1 MIRLHVP
8 TPLAPD
14 AAVAP
19 TLDQSRYLTQVMRLK
34 LGDSLL
40 VFNGIDG
47 EWRCVITEVLKKGVV
62 LRAEEQV
69 RPQAMGPDVQ
79 LLIAVVKKSALEFAV
94 EKATELGARRVG
106 LVVTHRTQVQHVR
119 MDRLDAI
126 AIEAAEQ
133 TGRLDVPMIDEPVK
147 LGDLLDGWEAGRR
160 LMFCDETG
168 GAPAWKTLREPS
180 PSRGE
185 GWVGVDAPPSPKRAR
200 EAADAVGQR
209 HPSPSLD
216 HPASTPIPDGRRP
229 ASGDPSSTPLEGEG
243 RRWAILIGPEGGFSP
258 EERER
263 LRALPFTTAVSLG
276 PRILRADTAAVAALT
291 LWQAAVGDW
300 ER

>member
-8 TPLAPD
+8 SPLTAD
-14 AAVAP
+14 AAVLP

-40 VFNGIDG
+40 VFNGRDG
-47 EWRCVITEVLKKGVV
+47 EWRCVIAEILKKGVV
-62 LRAEEQV
+62 LRAAEQV
-69 RPQAMGPDVQ
+69 RAQAMGPDVE

-106 LVVTHRTQVQHVR
+106 LVVTQRTQVQHVR

-147 LGDLLDGWEAGRR
+147 LTDLLDGFEGGRR

-168 GAPAWKTLREPS
+168 GAPVMGALAEAGT
-180 PSRGE
+180 
-185 GWVGVDAPPSPKRAR
+185 APW
-200 EAADAVGQR
+200 AV
-209 HPSPSLD
+209 
-216 HPASTPIPDGRRP
+216 
-229 ASGDPSSTPLEGEG
+229 
-243 RRWAILIGPEGGFSP
+243 LIGPEGGFSP

-291 LWQAAVGDW
+291 LWQAGLGDW
-300 ER
+300 QR

>member
-8 TPLAPD
+8 TPLAAD
-14 AAVAP
+14 AAVLP

-34 LGDSLL
+34 LGDGLL
-40 VFNGIDG
+40 AFNGRDG
-47 EWRCVITEVLKKGVV
+47 EWRCVIAEILKKGVV

-69 RPQAMGPDVQ
+69 RPQVLGPDVQ

-94 EKATELGARRVG
+94 EKAVELGARRVG

-147 LGDLLDGWEAGRR
+147 LADVLDGWEAGADSGRR

-168 GAPAWKTLREPS
+168 GAPAMGAL
-180 PSRGE
+180 
-185 GWVGVDAPPSPKRAR
+185 A
-200 EAADAVGQR
+200 EAGAGPWAV
-209 HPSPSLD
+209 
-216 HPASTPIPDGRRP
+216 
-229 ASGDPSSTPLEGEG
+229 
-243 RRWAILIGPEGGFSP
+243 LIGPEGGFSP

-263 LRALPFTTAVSLG
+263 LRGSSFTTAVSLG

-291 LWQAAVGDW
+291 LWQASVGDW